1 MKALAPDRI
10 VSPGIAAGHG
20 HGTAGRLQAPLGPAH
35 EAARRVRLVKLQRVD
50 VLAFTP
56 FELVQ
61 AHLKID
67 RLVLENISTRKT
79 PVVPA

>member
-1 MKALAPDRI
+1 
-10 VSPGIAAGHG
+10 
-20 HGTAGRLQAPLGPAH
+20 
-35 EAARRVRLVKLQRVD
+35 VD